1 MFRIDGNENEVS
13 LHSINRVSI
22 VGVMRI
28 KDKEFKVLISN
39 KELIAKVKTLARRIN
54 KDYEGKNPLFIAIL
68 NGAFMFAAD
77 LLKEI
82 NLECGVSFIKLSS
95 YQEMSHSG
103 TVTEL
108 IGLSENIFKRD
119 IIIIEDIIDTGGTM
133 KSVLDEFKERG
144 ASSVEVASL
153 LLKPGA
159 LQNELDIK
167 YVGFEISD
175 EFVVGYGLDYDG
187 FGRNTDAIYQY
198 KS

>member
-1 MFRIDGNENEVS
+1 
-13 LHSINRVSI
+13 
-22 VGVMRI
+22 MRI
-28 KDKEFKVLISN
+28 KDKEFEILISDE
-39 KELIAKVKTLARRIN
+39 ELKAKIKTLAESIN
-54 KDYEGKNPLFIAIL
+54 KDYKGKQPLFIAIL
-68 NGAFMFAAD
+68 NGAFMFASD

-82 NLECGVSFIKLSS
+82 DLECGISFIKLSS
-95 YQEMSHSG
+95 YQEMSHTG
-103 TVTEL
+103 IVTEL

-119 IIIIEDIIDTGGTM
+119 IIVIEDIIDTGGTM
-133 KSVLDEFKERG
+133 KSVLDEFNDRG
-144 ASSVEVASL
+144 ASSVAVVSL

-159 LQNELDIK
+159 LQNSLDIK

>member
-1 MFRIDGNENEVS
+1 
-13 LHSINRVSI
+13 
-22 VGVMRI
+22 
-28 KDKEFKVLISN
+28 
-39 KELIAKVKTLARRIN
+39 
-54 KDYEGKNPLFIAIL
+54 
-68 NGAFMFAAD
+68 
-77 LLKEI
+77 
-82 NLECGVSFIKLSS
+82 
-95 YQEMSHSG
+95 
-103 TVTEL
+103 
-108 IGLSENIFKRD
+108 
-119 IIIIEDIIDTGGTM
+119 M

>member
-1 MFRIDGNENEVS
+1 
-13 LHSINRVSI
+13 
-22 VGVMRI
+22 MRI